1 VFVPSQLP
9 SPLGDALADVRG
21 LPTDQAPT
29 LPPAERAAWLIGLRQ
44 LVDAAESAF
53 CEVLASFDANG
64 DGETLHAARST
75 TAWLRGAA
83 HLAPGDAAER
93 VRIAR
98 GLRDGSL
105 ASPVQAMADGEVT
118 FDQTRAVAKAVA
130 KLPRHQVTEAVTTLT
145 DLARRADAGRVRT
158 AGRYLRF
165 VADPDGAQLAVE
177 ADYTRRFLNLSP
189 LLDGM
194 VAVDGV
200 LDAEGAATVSAALQP
215 FGVPCSPDDERNAAQ
230 RRADGFVELARLAL
244 DHEQLPIS
252 GGGRPHL
259 EVLCPVDTLL
269 GDAGVRPALL
279 PQAPGGPGLVPHE
292 SARRL
297 SCDATVARVLLNAES
312 VPIDLGRSQRLFPPA
327 LRRALALRDGGCR
340 FPGCGFPS
348 AWTDAH
354 HLDSWAQGGLTSRS
368 NGLLLCRFHHRK
380 VHEGGWCIRAV
391 GPKLG
396 ADGELSFLGPDGQRL
411 SGRPPP
417 PI

>member
-1 VFVPSQLP
+1 VFVPSHLP
-9 SPLGDALADVRG
+9 SPLSDVLADVRG
-21 LPTDQAPT
+21 LPTDEAPT
-29 LPPAERAAWLIGLRQ
+29 LPPADRAAWLIGLRQ
-44 LVDAAESAF
+44 LIDAAESAF

-98 GLRDGSL
+98 GLRDGWL
-105 ASPVQAMADGEVT
+105 AAPVQAMADGDVT

-130 KLPRHQVTEAVTTLT
+130 KLPHHHLAEAVTTLT
-145 DLARRADAGRVRT
+145 DLARQADAARVRT

-165 VADPDGAQLAVE
+165 VADPDGTQLDFE
-177 ADYTRRFLNLSP
+177 ADYARRFLHLSP

-200 LDAEGAATVSAALQP
+200 LDAEAAATVSAALLP
-215 FGVPCSPDDERNAAQ
+215 FAVPCSPDDERSAAQ

-252 GGGRPHL
+252 GGARPHL
-259 EVLCPVDTLL
+259 EVLCPLDTLL
-269 GDAGVRPALL
+269 DDAAVRPGVL
-279 PQAPGGPGLVPHE
+279 PQAPGGPALVPPV

-297 SCDATVARVLLNAES
+297 SCDATVARVLLDAQS
-312 VPIDLGRSQRLFPPA
+312 VPIDLGRTQRLFPPA

-354 HLDSWAQGGLTSRS
+354 HLESWAHGGATSRR

-380 VHEGGWCIRAV
+380 VHEGGWRILAV
-391 GPKLG
+391 DPRLG
-396 ADGELSFLGPDGQRL
+396 SDGELRFLGPDGQRL
-411 SGRPPP
+411 SCRPPP